1 MYICGMYLGLFLLSL
16 LALYLLL
23 KNISNRRAGYYI
35 VLFTLISVVT
45 LAYFSYSISRDS
57 GMALVSNQF
66 TYFDSTFFLMFY
78 LLCILD
84 ICGFKMNRL
93 VSIIMTTCN
102 LAVLFLAFS
111 TAYLDIFYADYE
123 IQWYKGAAYLSME
136 FGPLHDVF
144 IYYVVVNTL
153 IPLFVIIFSFFNKKK
168 ISYKYS
174 LALGLIEVAIVII
187 YFIEHS
193 INLGFDLLPIGYVFT
208 EYVILAIIHRIGL
221 YDVTQISVDTAE
233 NRMELGFIIF
243 DTNKCYVG
251 SNAAAKYYFPELNE
265 LSIDRAVSDI
275 FVKRE
280 FVDWIDV
287 YETNN
292 LPKKYNRENRVVVCS
307 LKPYVTG
314 KSNTLRGYII
324 EIHDDTEQQQFI
336 DQLNIMNEELAQAV
350 DQANSANRLKSQ
362 FLANM
367 SHEIRTPINAILGMN
382 EIAIRECQDESLL
395 SYMDDIRN
403 AGNNL
408 LHIIN
413 DILDF
418 SKIEAGKVE
427 IFNDDYRIVKLIKDV
442 QDLIGIK
449 AAEKNLKLIIE
460 ADENLPSVLRGDINR
475 IRQVMVNILN
485 NSVKYTHEGS
495 VKLKLSSTNVTDTSI
510 NLVFS
515 IEDTGIGIK
524 QEDLGA
530 LFDSFSRFDAKN
542 NSSIEGTGL
551 GLAITNRLVEAMNG
565 YIDVKSV
572 YGEGTTFI
580 VSLPQIIVNRKPIGS
595 LNNAIKRTS
604 TGDATKNTSHINA
617 ENSNILIIDDN
628 KVNLIVAQGLLKP
641 TKAHVDILTSGKACL
656 EAIQNKH
663 YDIILL
669 DHMMPEMDGIET
681 LHKAKELENNLCKDS
696 AYIALTANAIS
707 GIKEQYLEEGFDD
720 YISKPIDPDV
730 LEQVLLKYIK

>member
-1 MYICGMYLGLFLLSL
+1 MYLGLFFLSL
-16 LALYLLL
+16 VALYLLL

-45 LAYFSYSISRDS
+45 LAYFSYSISRDA

-84 ICGFKMNRL
+84 ICGFKMPKV
-93 VSIIMTTCN
+93 VSILMTICN
-102 LAVLFLAFS
+102 LGVLFLAFS
-111 TAYLDIFYADYE
+111 AAYLDIFYKDYE
-123 IQWYKGAAYLSME
+123 IEWYKGSAHLTME
-136 FGPLHDVF
+136 FGPWHDVF
-144 IYYVVVNTL
+144 MYYVVINTL
-153 IPLFVIIFSFFNKKK
+153 IPLFVIIYSFFNKKK

-193 INLGFDLLPIGYVFT
+193 INLGVDLLPIGYVFT
-208 EYVILAIIHRIGL
+208 EYVILAIVHRIGL

-233 NRMELGFIIF
+233 SRMELGYIIF

-251 SNAAAKYYFPELNE
+251 SNSTAKYYFPELHN
-265 LSIDRAVSDI
+265 LSIDRSVSDTFI
-275 FVKRE
+275 KQE
-280 FVDWIDV
+280 FVDWIDSN
-287 YETNN
+287 ETNN
-292 LPKKYNRENRVVVCS
+292 LTKKYNRENRVVVCS

-314 KSNTLRGYII
+314 EKHILRGYII
-324 EIHDDTEQQQFI
+324 EIRDDTEQQMFI
-336 DQLNIMNEELAQAV
+336 EQLNTMNEELAQAV
-350 DQANSANRLKSQ
+350 DQANSANRSKSQ

-382 EIAIRECQDESLL
+382 EIAIRECKDDNLL
-395 SYMDDIRN
+395 PYMEDIRN

-427 IFNDDYRIVKLIKDV
+427 IFTDDYSIVKLIKDV
-442 QDLIGIK
+442 NDLISIK
-449 AAEKNLKLIIE
+449 ANEKNLKFIIE
-460 ADENLPSVLRGDINR
+460 ADEELPSILRGDINR
-475 IRQVMVNILN
+475 IRQIVVNILN

-495 VKLKLSSTNVTDTSI
+495 VKMILKASDISDSSMNI
-510 NLVFS
+510 IFS
-515 IEDTGIGIK
+515 VEDTGIGIK
-524 QEDLGA
+524 ESEIGA
-530 LFDSFSRFDAKN
+530 LFDSFARLDEKKN
-542 NSSIEGTGL
+542 SNIEGTGL
-551 GLAITNRLVEAMNG
+551 GLAITNRLVEAMG
-565 YIDVKSV
+565 GRIDVESV
-572 YGEGTTFI
+572 YGQGSTFT
-580 VSLPQIIVNRKPIGS
+580 VTLPQQIIDKKPIGP
-595 LNNAIKRTS
+595 LNNALHICS
-604 TGDATKNTSHINA
+604 TTDITKDHSHINA
-617 ENSNILIIDDN
+617 ENTDILVIDDN
-628 KVNLIVAQGLLKP
+628 NVNLIVAKGLLKP
-641 TKAHVDILTSGKACL
+641 TKARVETLSSGKACL
-656 EAIQNKH
+656 EAIQKKH

-681 LHKAKELENNLCKDS
+681 LKKAKELDSNLCKDS

-707 GIKEQYLEEGFDD
+707 GIKEMYLEAGFND

-730 LEQVLLKYIK
+730 LERVLSKYIN